1 MKTAFVIFETDNYT
15 ENQDKSIICVCS
27 TREKADKALNLLK
40 EKNKDFEFLSYSY
53 EEVNFDFIS
62 IYL

>member
-1 MKTAFVIFETDNYT
+1 MKTAFIIFETDNYNG
-15 ENQDKSIICVCS
+15 NQDKTIICVCS
-27 TREKADKALNLLK
+27 TKEKADKALNILR

-53 EEVNFDFIS
+53 EMANFDFIS

>member
-1 MKTAFVIFETDNYT
+1 MKTAFVIFETDNYSG
-15 ENQDKSIICVCS
+15 NQEKSILCVCS

-53 EEVNFDFIS
+53 EEVDFDYIP